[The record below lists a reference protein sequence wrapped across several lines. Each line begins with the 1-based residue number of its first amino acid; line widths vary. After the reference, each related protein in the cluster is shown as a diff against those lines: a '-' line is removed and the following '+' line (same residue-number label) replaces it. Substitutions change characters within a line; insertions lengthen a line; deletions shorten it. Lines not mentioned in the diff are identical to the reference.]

1 MSAPELCP
9 HCGAEV
15 PLRARACPECGAD
28 ESTGWN
34 ERAAAQNLGVA
45 DPDDFDA
52 EEFARE
58 EWGPPPRRHLSLG
71 WIAVGIG
78 LLLAMLF
85 AWFR

>member
-9 HCGAEV
+9 NCGAEV
-15 PLRARACPECGAD
+15 PPRARACPECGAD
-28 ESTGWN
+28 ESSGWN
-34 ERAAAQNLGVA
+34 ERAATQNLGIP
-45 DPDDFDA
+45 DPDDFDS

-58 EWGPPPRRHLSLG
+58 EWGPAPRRHLSFG

>member
-9 HCGAEV
+9 NCGAEV
-15 PLRARACPECGAD
+15 PPRARSCPECGAD

-34 ERAAAQNLGVA
+34 ERAATQNLGIS
-45 DPDDFDA
+45 DPDDFDS

-58 EWGPPPRRHLSLG
+58 EWGRSSRRHLSFG
-71 WIAVGIG
+71 WILVGIG